1 MGDRR
6 QFVATGHLLANK
18 NSHLE
23 TRLTAVHFE
32 RYRPCRAK
40 QKSCETKPREPF
52 ATPAQSKRI
61 RPYSTKWRR
70 HINDWRCEKNCYAA
84 IVRARA
90 KTIEALSRLSWRL
103 FVFALARSYRGLS
116 LIHPSVSQPQ
126 HKRPHFVFHRHL
138 ERFGCRL
145 NYDLDGVGIAMSVTA
160 RGNACDCGP
169 PSWARRCEA
178 PSYPMCALELMTAP
192 GEQF

>member
-6 QFVATGHLLANK
+6 QFFARGHLLAHK
-18 NSHLE
+18 NLHSE

-70 HINDWRCEKNCYAA
+70 HINDWRCAKNCYAA

-90 KTIEALSRLSWRL
+90 RNHRSAEPPQLASFRFR
-103 FVFALARSYRGLS
+103 LARSHRGLS
-116 LIHPSVSQPQ
+116 LVHPSVSQPQ

-138 ERFGCRL
+138 ERFVCRL
-145 NYDLDGVGIAMSVTA
+145 NYDLDGVRPTQCA
-160 RGNACDCGP
+160 R
-169 PSWARRCEA
+169 S
-178 PSYPMCALELMTAP
+178 T
-192 GEQF
+192 